1 MMKAVIRPKGEM
13 RDSKIEWMKMIPNE
27 WTTPKL
33 LYVLRNKISDGPHE
47 TPHYVENGIP
57 FISLEC
63 LNESKT
69 INFSLCKR
77 FISQEDYNRYSLK
90 TKLEKDDI
98 LFSKAASIGKTA
110 IVDER
115 QFMVWS
121 PIAIIKNNARKID
134 NKFLYYLLNCT
145 ELIMSITLNGSM
157 NTQINVGMRE
167 IEQVRIPLPTLPEQQ
182 IIADYLDEKCGKI
195 DEIIAEAKASIDE
208 YENLRQSIIYE
219 ILTKGPDDNVEMKD
233 SGVEWIGKVPS
244 HWMIGKVKY
253 GTTKVGSGKTPKGGA
268 EVYMTSGVMF
278 LRSQNIYN
286 DGLRLDNPYYISEEI
301 DEEMKNTRVQKND
314 VLLNI
319 TGGSIGRCCIF
330 DGSIPN
336 ANVNQ
341 HVCIIRVNSSVFL
354 PEYMHLFWISP
365 IGQISIKSYQ
375 TGGNREGMSAEAIKN
390 TPIPIIPIGEQ
401 RRIVDLIKP
410 KIDDFNSLISE
421 KESLINDL
429 EAYKKSLIYEVVT
442 GKRRVV

>member
-1 MMKAVIRPKGEM
+1 MAMKESG
-13 RDSKIEWMKMIPNE
+13 IEWVGLIPDTWSVIPNKYVMHKE
-27 WTTPKL
+27 KNLCEKWTGEDVMSLTMNGVIVRDLQNPTGKMPATFDGYQYIEDGDLLMCLFDIDVTPRCVGK
-33 LYVLRNKISDGPHE
+33 VTH
-47 TPHYVENGIP
+47 NGVTSP
-57 FISLEC
+57 AYS
-63 LNESKT
+63 
-69 INFSLCKR
+69 NFKVHDNASR
-77 FISQEDYNRYSLK
+77 DYFYY
-90 TKLEKDDI
+90 
-98 LFSKAASIGKTA
+98 
-110 IVDER
+110 
-115 QFMVWS
+115 
-121 PIAIIKNNARKID
+121 
-134 NKFLYYLLNCT
+134 YYLMVDNTKELLHLAKNLRHSFT
-145 ELIMSITLNGSM
+145 E
-157 NTQINVGMRE
+157 
-167 IEQVRIPLPTLPEQQ
+167 EQLGQLKVPMPPLSEQQ
-182 IIADYLDEKCGKI
+182 AIADYLDETCSQI

-354 PEYMHLFWISP
+354 PEYMHLFWISL

-410 KIDDFNSLISE
+410 KIDDFNSLIAE

-429 EAYKKSLIYEVVT
+429 ESYKKSLIYEVVT